1 MGPRDAR
8 AYPVCGSRG
17 NLTGRAQPPGQFI
30 LPAGNLGK
38 ETRSAKNATRSVGN
52 INHATAGS
60 VNSSDLESR
69 LESPSTSKLI
79 GSFLELRQRAQSL
92 GPKRVAVVV
101 ADDEVALTAAEEAL
115 QLGIAS
121 PVLIGNERNI
131 RDKAEQLK
139 LNALLA
145 EAKFVA
151 AEDPAG
157 TAVEMA
163 RDGNV
168 DVLLKGHLR
177 TDELLSAVLH
187 KETGLR
193 TGRLLS
199 DVLLYE
205 DTLSG
210 RRRLVG
216 ITDGGLNVLPDL
228 EKKKQILENA
238 IEVMRSLG
246 VERPKMAIMSATEVV
261 SNSLPSTVDAQALV
275 AMCAAGEFGDVEVFG
290 PVALDCALLRPA
302 ADAKGIKHAAAGY
315 ADCMVVPNIEAGNLL
330 GKAVKYLGGS
340 QCAHVV
346 VGAKVPILIPSR
358 VESADDKVN
367 AIALGVIYATR

>member
-1 MGPRDAR
+1 MM
-8 AYPVCGSRG
+8 
-17 NLTGRAQPPGQFI
+17 
-30 LPAGNLGK
+30 
-38 ETRSAKNATRSVGN
+38 
-52 INHATAGS
+52 
-60 VNSSDLESR
+60 
-69 LESPSTSKLI
+69 I
-79 GSFLELRQRAQSL
+79 GSFVELRQRAQSA

-101 ADDEVALTAAEEAL
+101 ADDEVALTAAEAAL
-115 QLGIAS
+115 DLGIAQ

-131 RDKAEQLK
+131 RDKAEQLDLK
-139 LNALLA
+139 ALLA

-157 TAVEMA
+157 TAVQMA
-163 RDGNV
+163 RDGDV

-205 DTLSG
+205 DVLSD

-216 ITDGGLNVLPDL
+216 ITDGGLNVLPEL

-238 IEVMRSLG
+238 IEVMHSLG
-246 VERPKMAIMSATEVV
+246 MQCPKMAIMSASEVV
-261 SNSLPSTVDAQALV
+261 STSLPSTVDAQALV
-275 AMCAAGEFGDVEVFG
+275 EMCVAGHFGNAEVFG
-290 PVALDCALLRPA
+290 PVALDCALLRSA
-302 ADAKGIKHAAAGY
+302 ADAKGIKYAAAGF

-367 AIALGVIYATR
+367 AIALGVIYATQ